1 MGVVMRMGSKC
12 IFLGVSLQSLRQFKF
27 GQTFLKFGSI
37 IKSNPQSPS
46 LYSIKYVLSHAYDKT
61 LLPQLAQHYDIS
73 DILQLV
79 RDHSSLDDIR
89 MLKFLVNEFNIEEA
103 KPVIKEYK
111 EAVEELKMKVGQFLE
126 EELSKASS
134 IIKHVTIVVDKDTEE
149 SVIKDVQRLSLA
161 ILPYHIELNVIRSDD
176 SMWEDNKPESYTNTY
191 VGPTVQS
198 KDTTLT
204 TEVPAGT
211 TEKDE
216 DQVMLLQEKVES
228 IQKQLEE
235 EKELYEEKEQFYEQ
249 AMKKYE
255 EEILQQKR
263 KHIQN
268 EERIATLTEQQEEV
282 TGDLKHKTEQY
293 EELISDNELTHKQLE
308 ELEKELKEEKI
319 EKEELQ
325 IKIDDLQQELE
336 QVSVQNEYTIT
347 QSKLQSEIQKVKNE
361 SETFQK
367 QRKALIL
374 ENERL
379 MALLKDHNVPVEQK
393 EETEILQETE
403 TVHTSLNKEIQFN
416 YLVPSQDNLEGL
428 SESQIAGKKL
438 FLVQGDKPQLMNWEE
453 YGLRISVPEDSLSA
467 SETVSVLA
475 LVGGHFKGDGDSGD
489 EGKGEREGQG
499 AGGQEGEAGGVGRS
513 DREEEGNGLKEPV
526 DCTEDSELSTSQSK
540 TIVSTHSTGI
550 PEATVYAGQVF
561 YQREERRDLMR
572 FTAARDLNVLHQ
584 YINKRYSN
592 PEIDEDFTFQFNP
605 SLKYLQLIF
614 DGPQLKPTTGWTVSP
629 HKNPC
634 LIRERDIL
642 GLGDNSTKTTIPPSC
657 LVSIYAENSPHTV
670 PNLSYSVPLKG
681 VQEQMEIIIIRPLR
695 TMSSSDSGY
704 SQALNISN
712 LDAILTYLKE
722 GHFPSSSWLDLGL
735 KLGLSY
741 DTTLK
746 NIESNYSKVED
757 CLRECNS

>member
-1 MGVVMRMGSKC
+1 
-12 IFLGVSLQSLRQFKF
+12 
-27 GQTFLKFGSI
+27 
-37 IKSNPQSPS
+37 
-46 LYSIKYVLSHAYDKT
+46 
-61 LLPQLAQHYDIS
+61 
-73 DILQLV
+73 
-79 RDHSSLDDIR
+79 
-89 MLKFLVNEFNIEEA
+89 
-103 KPVIKEYK
+103 
-111 EAVEELKMKVGQFLE
+111 
-126 EELSKASS
+126 
-134 IIKHVTIVVDKDTEE
+134 
-149 SVIKDVQRLSLA
+149 
-161 ILPYHIELNVIRSDD
+161 
-176 SMWEDNKPESYTNTY
+176 
-191 VGPTVQS
+191 
-198 KDTTLT
+198 
-204 TEVPAGT
+204 
-211 TEKDE
+211 
-216 DQVMLLQEKVES
+216 
-228 IQKQLEE
+228 
-235 EKELYEEKEQFYEQ
+235 
-249 AMKKYE
+249 
-255 EEILQQKR
+255 
-263 KHIQN
+263 
-268 EERIATLTEQQEEV
+268 
-282 TGDLKHKTEQY
+282 
-293 EELISDNELTHKQLE
+293 
-308 ELEKELKEEKI
+308 
-319 EKEELQ
+319 
-325 IKIDDLQQELE
+325 
-336 QVSVQNEYTIT
+336 
-347 QSKLQSEIQKVKNE
+347 
-361 SETFQK
+361 
-367 QRKALIL
+367 
-374 ENERL
+374 
-379 MALLKDHNVPVEQK
+379 PVEQK

-403 TVHTSLNKEIQFN
+403 TVHTLKDSNDEFETQTETENKEIQTTQTTLNKEIQFN

-475 LVGGHFKGDGDSGD
+475 L
-489 EGKGEREGQG
+489 GEREGQG